1 MPILCEGGGARRLL
15 EGAATGAGEGGG
27 GGEPAYEELRY
38 DELYRLNLALT
49 PPPTPYTL
57 TLTPYP
63 QSHPYLALKV
73 ALTLTPALTRSRPLT
88 RYDELYH
95 GSAIGDAP
103 PRAAAAF
110 EQRLSR
116 RLESRDRRIALQA
129 TRTPS

>member
-1 MPILCEGGGARRLL
+1 MDFCVPILCEGGGARRLL

-27 GGEPAYEELRY
+27 GEPAYEEL
-38 DELYRLNLALT
+38 
-49 PPPTPYTL
+49 
-57 TLTPYP
+57 
-63 QSHPYLALKV
+63 
-73 ALTLTPALTRSRPLT
+73 

>member
-1 MPILCEGGGARRLL
+1 MTSSTAQTLP
-15 EGAATGAGEGGG
+15 
-27 GGEPAYEELRY
+27 
-38 DELYRLNLALT
+38 LT
-49 PPPTPYTL
+49 PPPTPDTL

-73 ALTLTPALTRSRPLT
+73 AFTLTPALTRPRPLT

-129 TRTPS
+129 IHAPT

>member
-15 EGAATGAGEGGG
+15 QDTATGAGDGG
-27 GGEPAYEELRY
+27 GGEPAYEEL
-38 DELYRLNLALT
+38 
-49 PPPTPYTL
+49 
-57 TLTPYP
+57 
-63 QSHPYLALKV
+63 
-73 ALTLTPALTRSRPLT
+73 

-116 RLESRDRRIALQA
+116 RLESRGRRIALQA
-129 TRTPS
+129 IHTPT